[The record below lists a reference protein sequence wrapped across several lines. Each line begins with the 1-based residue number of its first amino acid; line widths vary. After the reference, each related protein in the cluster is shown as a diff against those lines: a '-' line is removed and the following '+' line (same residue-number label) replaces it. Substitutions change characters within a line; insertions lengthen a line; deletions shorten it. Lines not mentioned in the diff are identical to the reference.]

1 MHLNSILLLL
11 LSCVVFQIVDGSEKR
26 MAIDIG
32 SGSTKVL
39 IAEVEPSSNE
49 IVNVLLS
56 TSFPV
61 PYQAAL
67 DKSRDGTFDAEVQA
81 TGIKAFQE
89 MQKLAQQYGVQKV
102 AAVATSAFRKAN
114 NSHAFVDKVFAE
126 TSFKIQVISQRQ
138 EGEIA
143 FFSATASGE
152 HPPEEVVVWDIGT
165 GSVQITALNEQG
177 DLIVYMGEAM
187 GSVAFQSYIMDV
199 IQDKDLDEVISPNPI
214 SDGDLKLADSYARA
228 FGRKAYPLIKEK
240 IKNNSPILGIG
251 RLFTN
256 SVAPLAAN
264 ENGVIDRKGLR
275 SYIYAALD
283 KSDEELNNPFAHVD
297 VSNCILTL
305 AIMKALHIQQIKPI
319 ETTSTMGIVTS
330 PEFW

>member
-1 MHLNSILLLL
+1 MYIKSVLLLL
-11 LSCVVFQIVDGSEKR
+11 LCVVFNLVDGNEKR

-39 IAEVEPSSNE
+39 IAEIEPDNNE

-56 TSFPV
+56 TTFPV

-67 DKSRDGTFDAEVQA
+67 DKSSDGTFDAEVQA
-81 TGIKAFQE
+81 TGLKAFSE
-89 MQKLAQQYGVQKV
+89 MQKLAQQYEVQRV
-102 AAVATSAFRKAN
+102 VAVATSAFRKAN

-126 TSFKIQVISQRQ
+126 TSFKIQVITQRQ

-152 HPPEEVVVWDIGT
+152 YSPENVVVWDIGT
-165 GSVQITALNEQG
+165 GSVQMTTVNDHG

-199 IQDKDLDEVISPNPI
+199 IQDKDLEEVFSPNPM
-214 SDGDLKLADSYARA
+214 SDNDLKLADSYARA

-240 IKNNSPILGIG
+240 IKSNSTILGIG
-251 RLFTN
+251 RLFTS

-264 ENGVIDRKGLR
+264 ENGLIDRKGLR
-275 SYIYAALD
+275 TYIYAALD
-283 KSDEELNNPFAHVD
+283 KSDDDLDNPFAHVD

-305 AIMKALHIQQIKPI
+305 AIMKALHIHEIRPI
-319 ETTSTMGIVTS
+319 DTTSTMGIIAS
-330 PEFW
+330 PDFW